1 MSLSLIEVM
10 EEYVGRGRPISVEQL
25 AREADTSEST
35 VHRWRE
41 GQAVPDAAHLR
52 EMLSSRIL
60 PAEFR
65 RAMLETLL
73 RKCPDLR
80 VSFCGDE
87 APAAKSAMSVAVE
100 ANGEMAA
107 LLVKLEESLKD
118 KVIDSREDAE
128 LEQRLLRLQRRIQEL
143 CAAKN
148 SRRVGRK

>member
-41 GQAVPDAAHLR
+41 GQAVPDAADLR
-52 EMLSSRIL
+52 DMLASRVL

-65 RAMLETLL
+65 KAMLETLL
-73 RKCPDLR
+73 YRCGDLR
-80 VSFCGDE
+80 VSFCGGE
-87 APAAKSAMSVAVE
+87 APAKSCMSVAVE

-143 CAAKN
+143 VAAKN